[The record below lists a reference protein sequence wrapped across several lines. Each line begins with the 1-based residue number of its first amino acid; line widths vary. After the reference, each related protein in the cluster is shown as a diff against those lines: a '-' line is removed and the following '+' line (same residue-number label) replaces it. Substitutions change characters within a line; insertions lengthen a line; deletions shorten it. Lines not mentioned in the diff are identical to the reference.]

1 MIQSFMPSCFSS
13 SIQLQPEKGM
23 LVPLQSQRRHTKTL
37 NQDKEYKY
45 TGPSSSNIIN
55 ATDIFSSSCN
65 KLRVYKT
72 QHIQTFCTTSDAE
85 FLLQPKD
92 NQKATPLSRLWEEWD
107 AFYRFCR
114 IYTVT
119 GMVAGVSSVSVLP
132 LTSVGELSPAFFVGM
147 LQALFPFVILN
158 MYVVG
163 INQLADVEI
172 DKINKPHLPLA
183 SGEYSVDKGITVV
196 SAFGFMCLTMGIMF
210 QSPPLFIGIVVYI
223 LLGTAYSIK
232 LPLLRWKT
240 NPYLAAFCVVGG
252 HGLIIQP
259 AVFYHIQDIPD
270 VEGDQ
275 AFGNR
280 TFSVRH
286 GKKKVFSICVGIL
299 LFAYGSGVVVGA
311 SSSFLICKIVSVIGH
326 SALASLFLLRAKSL
340 NLDDDVATQSFYMFL
355 WKIGAMIQ
363 TFRSSSQYWSLQH
376 LRPEKDIF
384 RSSCNQQRTYRDQL
398 VQTFRTTSDG
408 EFVIEPNDDKKVTPQ
423 SNLWAKWDAFYR
435 FCQLYTATG
444 VVIGVSSVSVLPLT
458 SVGDLSPAFFVGLL
472 QALITFVILNMYVVG
487 INQLADVEIDK
498 INKPH
503 LPLASG
509 EYSMEK
515 GTTVVSAFGFMCLA
529 MGIKFRSPPF
539 FVGIVVYILLGT
551 AYSIKLPLLRWKTNP
566 YLAAFC
572 VVGGHGLIIQPA
584 VFYHIQHVLGKP
596 FTLNKSVV
604 FATIFF
610 SLFSVVIALF
620 KDIPDVEGD
629 RAFGNLTFSV
639 RHGKKNVFSICVGI
653 LLFAYGSG
661 AVIGHSTL
669 ASLFL
674 LRAKSLDLDDDVA
687 TQSFYMF
694 LWKLFSAE
702 YLLIH
707 FLR

>member
-259 AVFYHIQDIPD
+259 AVFYHIQ
-270 VEGDQ
+270 
-275 AFGNR
+275 
-280 TFSVRH
+280 
-286 GKKKVFSICVGIL
+286 
-299 LFAYGSGVVVGA
+299 
-311 SSSFLICKIVSVIGH
+311 
-326 SALASLFLLRAKSL
+326 
-340 NLDDDVATQSFYMFL
+340 
-355 WKIGAMIQ
+355 
-363 TFRSSSQYWSLQH
+363 
-376 LRPEKDIF
+376 
-384 RSSCNQQRTYRDQL
+384 
-398 VQTFRTTSDG
+398 
-408 EFVIEPNDDKKVTPQ
+408 
-423 SNLWAKWDAFYR
+423 
-435 FCQLYTATG
+435 
-444 VVIGVSSVSVLPLT
+444 
-458 SVGDLSPAFFVGLL
+458 
-472 QALITFVILNMYVVG
+472 
-487 INQLADVEIDK
+487 
-498 INKPH
+498 
-503 LPLASG
+503 
-509 EYSMEK
+509 
-515 GTTVVSAFGFMCLA
+515 
-529 MGIKFRSPPF
+529 
-539 FVGIVVYILLGT
+539 
-551 AYSIKLPLLRWKTNP
+551 
-566 YLAAFC
+566 
-572 VVGGHGLIIQPA
+572 
-584 VFYHIQHVLGKP
+584 HVLGKP
-596 FTLNKSVV
+596 FTLNKSLV

-639 RHGKKNVFSICVGI
+639 RHGKKKVFSICVGI
-653 LLFAYGSG
+653 LLIAYGSG
-661 AVIGHSTL
+661 VVVGASSSFLICKIVSVIGHTTL
-669 ASLFL
+669 ALLFL
-674 LRAKSLDLDDDVA
+674 LRAKSLNLDDDVA

-702 YLLIH
+702 YVLIH
-707 FLR
+707 FIR